1 MAKLNNKIKILY
13 LITQSGFG
21 GAQKNVFDL
30 AVNLDAGLFD
40 VAVAAGPDGDYQL
53 NNRLDQKGIRNFRLK
68 HLRRPIN
75 PFRDLRA
82 FFEILKLLKKERPD
96 VLHLH
101 SSKAGVLGAL
111 APLRRS
117 QSARPK
123 VVYTVHGAVFEAEF
137 QPFSKKIFLWLEKF
151 SALLKDKIICVSQ
164 KDKNLWLKYRL
175 ASPQKITAIHNG
187 LDWQYLQNLFLSKER
202 VKEIFTSRNAALFEA
217 FRDASAELKIIGTI
231 ANFYPEKGLFHL
243 IEALNVIFKKIP
255 DAIFVHLGYGP
266 RKELIETMIKDY
278 GLEKKIFLLGA
289 PENFGEKLEAAAYLK
304 FFDIFVLPSLK
315 EGFPYAILEA
325 MAAGLPIVASYVGGI
340 PEMIANGENGFLVPT
355 RNPDM
360 LAEKIIELLQ
370 NPVLT
375 QKFSRA
381 SLEKIKE
388 FSLEKMVK
396 ETEQIY
402 QNV

>member
-1 MAKLNNKIKILY
+1 MAKILY
-13 LITQSGFG
+13 LVTQSGFG
-21 GAQKNVFDL
+21 GAQRNVFDL
-30 AVNLDAGLFD
+30 ATNLDAIRFD
-40 VAVAAGPDGDYQL
+40 VVVAAGPDGDYQL

-75 PFRDLRA
+75 PFCDLRA
-82 FFEILKLLKKERPD
+82 FFEILKLFKKERPD

-101 SSKAGVLGAL
+101 SSKAGFLGAL
-111 APLRRS
+111 APLWRS

-137 QPFSKKIFLWLEKF
+137 PSLFKYSFLWLEKF
-151 SALLKDKIICVSQ
+151 SALLKDKIICVSE
-164 KDKNLWLKYRL
+164 KDKNLWLKY
-175 ASPQKITAIHNG
+175 KITSPKKIAAIHNG
-187 LDWQYLQNLFLSKER
+187 INYCQLEKNFISKER

-231 ANFYPEKGLFHL
+231 ANFYPEKGLPYL
-243 IEALNVIFKKIP
+243 IETLNIVFEKIP
-255 DAIFVHLGYGP
+255 NAIFVHLGYGP
-266 RKELIETMIKDY
+266 QKELIETMIKDY
-278 GLEKKIFLLGA
+278 GLEKKVFLLGA
-289 PENFGEKLEAAAYLK
+289 PENFSEKLAAAAYLK
-304 FFDIFVLPSLK
+304 FLDLFVLASVK

-325 MAAGLPIVASYVGGI
+325 MAAGLPMVASFVGGI
-340 PEMIANGENGFLVPT
+340 PEMIANGENGFLVPP

-370 NPVLT
+370 NPVLA

-388 FSLEKMVK
+388 FSLEKMVEK
-396 ETEQIY
+396 TEKIY
-402 QNV
+402 QTG